1 MGHSIQ
7 ISPSGRAACRTCK
20 DKIPK
25 GELRFGEEVP
35 SQFGSSGVQKV
46 WHHIKC
52 AAGTKGDLV
61 GPALEAFKDDVP
73 NRDELLE
80 LIRGSAGKGS
90 KKAGALPNADLAPTG
105 RAKCI
110 LCDDAIEK
118 GSVRIAVEREID
130 TGNFTTKGAGYL
142 HPVCVESWAEENEE
156 SFEDLLLDIE
166 NQTELP
172 GLPPPLGDADPN
184 SFTS

>member
-35 SQFGSSGVQKV
+35 SNFGSSGFSTV

-52 AAGTKGDLV
+52 AASKKGDLLAPV
-61 GPALEAFKDDVP
+61 LESYTEEVENREELQALIKA
-73 NRDELLE
+73 N
-80 LIRGSAGKGS
+80 AGKSS
-90 KKAGALPNADLAPTG
+90 KQGALPDADLAPTG

-110 LCDDAIEK
+110 LCEEKIEK

-130 TGNFTTKGAGYL
+130 TGTFTSKGAGYL

-172 GLPPPLGDADPN
+172 GLPPPLGDADPD
-184 SFTS
+184 SFG

>member
-7 ISPSGRAACRTCK
+7 VSPSGRAACRTCK
-20 DKIPK
+20 NKIPK

-35 SQFGSSGVQKV
+35 SQFGSSGFSTV

-52 AAGTKGDLV
+52 AAETKGDLLSPV
-61 GPALEAFKDDVP
+61 LEEYKDDVP
-73 NRDELLE
+73 NLDELQK
-80 LIRGSAGKGS
+80 LIKDGAGKGS
-90 KKAGALPNADLAPTG
+90 KKTGALPNADLAPTG

-118 GSVRIAVEREID
+118 GSVRVAVEREID
-130 TGNFTTKGAGYL
+130 TGSFTTKGAGYL

-166 NQTELP
+166 NHTSLP
-172 GLPPPLGDADPN
+172 GLPPPLGDADPD
-184 SFTS
+184 SFTA

>member
-1 MGHSIQ
+1 MAHSIQ

-35 SQFGSSGVQKV
+35 SLFGSSGVTTV

-52 AAGTKGDLV
+52 AAAAKGDLV
-61 GPALEAFKDDVP
+61 GPALEAYSDEVP
-73 NRDELLE
+73 ERAELLK
-80 LIRGSAGKGS
+80 LIEESAGKGS

-110 LCDDAIEK
+110 LCDDTIEK

-130 TGNFTTKGAGYL
+130 TGSFTTKGAGYL
-142 HPVCVESWAEENEE
+142 HPVCVESWAEENGE
-156 SFEDLLLDIE
+156 SFEDLLVDIE
-166 NQTELP
+166 NHTELP
-172 GLPPPLGDADPN
+172 SLPPPLG
-184 SFTS
+184 